1 MFVMLVGLPG
11 SGKSTIAQKIVET
24 NKEYK
29 CKIFSSDNY
38 RSEILGDIN
47 CQTKNDKVFRIL
59 YQDMKLWLQNGDDH
73 LAIFDAT
80 NISYKDRKRCLD
92 NLRNVNTAKAAY
104 VINTPI
110 EICIEQDKCRDRTVG
125 KYVIDKMV
133 SRFDCPQLFE
143 GFDVIYF
150 LNAESY
156 NEEKDWVE
164 KESLIQHMQNF
175 DQKTPHHKFTLWEH
189 CQNVKNQFEL
199 LDIRRVAA
207 IWHDV
212 GKIFTQTIDD
222 KGVAHY
228 YSHEHWSTYYV
239 VSHLYLLGAQTT
251 DAVLQ
256 ILFFI
261 NNHMHIRDIINSEKA
276 IKRYKLLWG
285 EDLYNSLIEFME
297 ADNKGAKERFGNAK
311 NI

>member
-1 MFVMLVGLPG
+1 M
-11 SGKSTIAQKIVET
+11 KKIRRYIFET
-24 NKEYK
+24 NSSSSHSLA
-29 CKIFSSDNY
+29 FSKKNRGYSYELPVDEDGVLTIPFGEFGWGPDVLKTPIDKLSYYVTDNY
-38 RSEILGDIN
+38 MDDIDA
-47 CQTKNDKVFRIL
+47 DK
-59 YQDMKLWLQNGDDH
+59 DW
-73 LAIFDAT
+73 
-80 NISYKDRKRCLD
+80 
-92 NLRNVNTAKAAY
+92 
-104 VINTPI
+104 
-110 EICIEQDKCRDRTVG
+110 E
-125 KYVIDKMV
+125 
-133 SRFDCPQLFE
+133 
-143 GFDVIYF
+143 DVVEE
-150 LNAESY
+150 LK
-156 NEEKDWVE
+156 EKDWVE

-251 DAVLQ
+251 DVVLQ

>member
-1 MFVMLVGLPG
+1 
-11 SGKSTIAQKIVET
+11 
-24 NKEYK
+24 
-29 CKIFSSDNY
+29 
-38 RSEILGDIN
+38 
-47 CQTKNDKVFRIL
+47 
-59 YQDMKLWLQNGDDH
+59 
-73 LAIFDAT
+73 
-80 NISYKDRKRCLD
+80 
-92 NLRNVNTAKAAY
+92 
-104 VINTPI
+104 
-110 EICIEQDKCRDRTVG
+110 
-125 KYVIDKMV
+125 
-133 SRFDCPQLFE
+133 
-143 GFDVIYF
+143 
-150 LNAESY
+150 
-156 NEEKDWVE
+156 
-164 KESLIQHMQNF
+164 MQNF

-297 ADNKGAKERFGNAK
+297 ADNKGAKEKFGNAK